1 MLNGNVKP
9 SVSRRRKRLSRMWST
24 VERRESVV
32 TCKGSEMEREREGKK
47 EKKRCGELS
56 VQLRSV
62 SRVHLNRIEGS
73 A

>member
-1 MLNGNVKP
+1 M
-9 SVSRRRKRLSRMWST
+9 SRMWST

-32 TCKGSEMEREREGKK
+32 TCKGSEMEREREREGKK
-47 EKKRCGELS
+47 EKKKCGELS